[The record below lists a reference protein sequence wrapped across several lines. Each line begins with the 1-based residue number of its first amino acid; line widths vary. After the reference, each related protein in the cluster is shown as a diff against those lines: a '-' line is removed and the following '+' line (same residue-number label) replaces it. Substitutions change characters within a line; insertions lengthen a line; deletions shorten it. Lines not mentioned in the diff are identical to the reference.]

1 MGIRN
6 RIIPHIVFLAL
17 NSKGGRCGIP
27 VRQAGQQHD
36 NNNGHRAVDGEE
48 SPVRRARGGGI
59 GFMTGSG
66 GGAERPDIVVSEHD
80 GNATLVE
87 VKSTMRTITWSL
99 LLQWFYQIQTYLVL
113 RLLAQAM
120 ASSSGV
126 KF

>member
-1 MGIRN
+1 
-6 RIIPHIVFLAL
+6 
-17 NSKGGRCGIP
+17 
-27 VRQAGQQHD
+27 
-36 NNNGHRAVDGEE
+36 
-48 SPVRRARGGGI
+48 
-59 GFMTGSG
+59 MTGSG